1 MSNVIGCGGFQPDPL
16 AQVAL
21 GLPSLKAP
29 RVVTLSDFLDSNGF
43 AFDPD
48 SGQMRRSPPPR
59 GRGQGFEDYF

>member
-1 MSNVIGCGGFQPDPL
+1 MSNDMVCDGLQPDPL

-29 RVVTLSDFLDSNGF
+29 RVVMLSDVLDSNGF

-48 SGQMRRSPPPR
+48 
-59 GRGQGFEDYF
+59 